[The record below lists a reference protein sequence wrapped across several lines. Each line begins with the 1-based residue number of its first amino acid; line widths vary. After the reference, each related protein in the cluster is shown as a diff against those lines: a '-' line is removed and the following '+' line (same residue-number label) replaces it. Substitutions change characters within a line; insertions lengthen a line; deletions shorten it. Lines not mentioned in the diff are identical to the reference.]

1 MIDRQ
6 HILTTL
12 DSLNDMSRDIDFG
25 TFANLALYTLIVT
38 AKILDGMPPA
48 LQVQAKHAIMTVV
61 DEATGEVSPE
71 DNRLAREMM
80 NRLGLA
86 RSPEREEY
94 FLHVALTRN

>member
-12 DSLNDMSRDIDFG
+12 DSLNDMSRDVDFG

-48 LQVQAKHAIMTVV
+48 LQVQAKQAVTAII
-61 DEATGEVSPE
+61 DQATGEVSAS
-71 DNRLAREMM
+71 DNRLALEMM
-80 NRLGLA
+80 DRLGLA
-86 RSPEREEY
+86 RSPGREEY
-94 FLHVALTRN
+94 LWHVALTRN